1 MTWIAGCWI
10 IGGAAALFPLVLDYG
25 NIDAGYQPFYGQN
38 GVCLPLYIHEPYMDQ
53 GWIFSL
59 ITFVIMPFTASV
71 ITIGLYFAIFH
82 HLRKS
87 RPQAYRSHS
96 ESCYLRKV
104 LVITISNNISWATII
119 VTKVLALSMVSIPG
133 EVYAFMAIFI
143 LPVNCCLNPLIYTM
157 MTPKFK
163 SFWSFTRWCPSIE
176 FSKSRAEAAALRRAV
191 TYPAGVNGLNS
202 RYGSYS
208 VPLRR
213 SNGSST
219 TLSSRYTITN
229 FNGQS
234 VTFSRQNSSQMQLTA
249 RIRKEPLQGR
259 RSNPVTQRQAPLLA
273 PPLSALLTTGP
284 IMTDSNVKESSFSV
298 PKLNDTQTA
307 DLDTDED
314 QGIVV
319 LNTSNAEEPLTS
331 SPKWDW

>member
-1 MTWIAGCWI
+1 MYYCGYASHIQDCYPRHDGISSTKNLLDNSALRIFSWSIAVLAISFNLFVIFARCYLWQGSSELHKVQSLCITALAVADLIMGLYMLIISVTDQIYKGRYHLYSHLWSRSILCRFSGLLAVVSSEVSALLLVFMALERYTLLVWNPFHRSEASIRNTMTWIAGCWI
-10 IGGAAALFPLVLDYG
+10 IG
-25 NIDAGYQPFYGQN
+25 
-38 GVCLPLYIHEPYMDQ
+38 
-53 GWIFSL
+53 
-59 ITFVIMPFTASV
+59 
-71 ITIGLYFAIFH
+71 
-82 HLRKS
+82 
-87 RPQAYRSHS
+87 
-96 ESCYLRKV
+96 
-104 LVITISNNISWATII
+104 
-119 VTKVLALSMVSIPG
+119 
-133 EVYAFMAIFI
+133 
-143 LPVNCCLNPLIYTM
+143 
-157 MTPKFK
+157 
-163 SFWSFTRWCPSIE
+163 
-176 FSKSRAEAAALRRAV
+176 
-191 TYPAGVNGLNS
+191 
-202 RYGSYS
+202 
-208 VPLRR
+208 